1 MEAWKVFLSHLSDR
15 GLLSVSRWYFRD
27 RPAEVYR
34 LMALASATLTSMGV
48 QNPQA
53 HVLIVRNTNSGEAGE
68 QPDGVG
74 TMLVSRTPLST
85 ETVEAIEQAASRLKF
100 EVVLSPTHAADET
113 FARLASGRDLE
124 AFTSTYPIN
133 ISAPTDDSPFFF
145 NMLRL
150 RDIAKINQLRYGKST
165 HNMEAVFVLGVL
177 LLTVLLLTVLCII
190 VPLWLTTDRATLTGS
205 TPLLLFFA
213 AIGLGFMLI
222 EISQM
227 QRLIVMLGHPTY
239 GLTVVLFTLLL
250 LGGLG
255 SWSTQGVS
263 VDGAG
268 RALVTRLS
276 VLIVMLAVFGLATP
290 WLVTTVAASSRAAQ
304 VGVAVLMLAPAG
316 FLMGMAFP
324 LGMKLA
330 SGRAAGLTPWL
341 WGINGATSVCASVLA
356 VAVALGASIS
366 TAFWVGTGAYAV
378 ALAAI
383 LAGRER

>member
-1 MEAWKVFLSHLSDR
+1 M
-15 GLLSVSRWYFRD
+15 SRWYFRD
-27 RPAEVYR
+27 RPGEVYR
-34 LMALASATLTSMGV
+34 LMALASATLTCMGV

-74 TMLVSRTPLST
+74 TLLVSRTPLST
-85 ETVEAIEQAASRLKF
+85 ETVDAIEQAASRLKF
-100 EVVLSPTHAADET
+100 EVVLSPKHAADET

-124 AFTSTYPIN
+124 AFTSAYPIN
-133 ISAPTDDSPFFF
+133 ISPPTDDSPFFF

-150 RDIAKINQLRYGKST
+150 RDIAKIDQLRYGKST

-177 LLTVLLLTVLCII
+177 LLTVLLLTVLCIV

-213 AIGLGFMLI
+213 AIGLGFMLV

-263 VDGAG
+263 VEGAG

-276 VLIVMLAVFGLATP
+276 VLIVMLVVFGLATP
-290 WLVTTVAASSRAAQ
+290 WLVTTRRRLFPRRAGGGGRADARASRLPD
-304 VGVAVLMLAPAG
+304 GDGLPAG
-316 FLMGMAFP
+316 DEVRVGTRGWPHALA
-324 LGMKLA
+324 LGHQRGDIGVRVGAGRGGGARRLHLDGVLGGYRRVRGGA
-330 SGRAAGLTPWL
+330 GRHPGRAGALVTPDP
-341 WGINGATSVCASVLA
+341 GADT
-356 VAVALGASIS
+356 
-366 TAFWVGTGAYAV
+366 VG
-378 ALAAI
+378 
-383 LAGRER
+383 